1 MAADGNARES
11 AEKGARALTLRV
23 AWAYAVQRMPEP
35 SLPATHAPRQRF
47 DRRILLGLAMTAL
60 WIGLAVAYVGS
71 SIGWNAFVNSPP
83 SEVANTIEGFVSPLA
98 FLWLVLGLFLQ
109 QSELAQNSHALMLQS
124 EALQRSAEQ
133 AEIQARAIHANELH
147 ARQDTFV
154 DLYAMVNRQLGV
166 TSALLYMSSQQ
177 TTLGGNVTTEA
188 IGENWSQL
196 GSGDSEVFTRHMLRL
211 GAVLPATE
219 AFPLFF
225 GTPVRTRHSESFI
238 STFERLIKNAAAC
251 DPDGLICDAILGNG
265 SGRLYSLMTRLRDQR
280 PDGAQIVPAA

>member
-1 MAADGNARES
+1 MTDPLTHDEPRGLDRRIVLGLALTALWL
-11 AEKGARALTLRV
+11 ALTL
-23 AWAYAVQRMPEP
+23 
-35 SLPATHAPRQRF
+35 
-47 DRRILLGLAMTAL
+47 
-60 WIGLAVAYVGS
+60 AYVGAG
-71 SIGWNAFVNSPP
+71 IGWRAFLALPP
-83 SEVANTIEGFVSPLA
+83 SEIGSTLEGFVSPLA

-109 QSELAQNSHALMLQS
+109 QSELAQNSRALALQS
-124 EALQRSAEQ
+124 EALQKSAEQ

-177 TTLGGNVTTEA
+177 ATLGGNVSTED
-188 IGENWSQL
+188 IGENWAQL

-211 GAVLPATE
+211 GATLPAAD

-225 GTPVRTRHSESFI
+225 GTPVRTRHSQSFI
-238 STFERLIKNAAAC
+238 ATFERLIKTARAC

-265 SGRLYSLMTRLRDQR
+265 SGRLYSLMTRLRDER
-280 PDGAQIVPAA
+280 PGGAQIVPAD